1 MPSSSDVP
9 VMADFVE
16 SEAEESEDEEVIGKR
31 KVVDDDEEEEEEE
44 DDDERLREEMK
55 DLINDEEEEVEEDS
69 DEDVGKKKRRH
80 DDFDDNL
87 EDEDYD
93 LIEENLGVKV
103 QRKKKFKRVRRIE
116 DEESDNEDSKDSTNR
131 DAIANELFEG
141 SDAEAAAPGEE
152 ARGEG
157 DEDEREAS
165 GSELESDPDD
175 FIVDDDGQPI
185 TKGKK
190 RRHIKYT
197 DSALQEAQDI
207 FGVDFD
213 FDEFSKYQDEYD
225 EEMEEE
231 EYEDEEEEGE
241 ARPRPKKTTRKRPTK
256 KSIFEVYEPVEL
268 ERGHFTD
275 RDNEIRATDIPERFQ
290 LRTVPVTSAPED
302 EIGRE
307 AEWIYKHA
315 FGNPTVSVQ
324 TATEDSK
331 GAPASEPGG
340 RHQPPAG
347 RKGVTAIAKIAEALK
362 FMRNQLFEVPFI
374 AFYRKE
380 YVEPDLN
387 INDLWTVYKWDE
399 KWCQLQQRKKNLKQ
413 LMLRMQEY
421 QCDQILQEDPDKPLP
436 DNIRPIDDNDFQR
449 LNEVQTPEELRDV
462 YQHFLLHYSLDVPEM
477 QEANRR
483 RKRKEA
489 AAAAKENGENPENP
503 AEKEPAEESD
513 EEAQKLKHPVRKRLF
528 DICREVGLDGLAKKF
543 GLTPEQ
549 FGENLRDNYQ
559 RHEVDQ
565 FPVEPLQAA
574 ADYVNKRF
582 PTAEEALKG
591 ARYMVAVQ
599 ISMDPLVRRCIRETF
614 FERAKICI
622 TPSKKGLK
630 EIDENHPCYPIKYLK
645 NKPVRDLEGEQFLH
659 MSQAEGEGLLKTSIV
674 MDSDSRSHPGSY
686 LDEIKQ
692 LYYRDEFSN
701 NVQEWNTQRCEA
713 LSYALNKLLYPAF
726 EKELKVQLLLES
738 QDGIVKA
745 CCRKLYNWLKVAP
758 YQVDP
763 QMEEDEDFDT
773 RDGIRVFAIAYENDW
788 EVPAFG
794 ALIDGTGEV
803 MEYLRLPHLLK
814 RKNAWKEKER
824 ELKEHDLRV
833 LRKFILNKKPHVIC
847 VGAQSREA
855 LNIVED
861 IKGVVTDLAEN
872 EQMPLINVELLD
884 NDLAIV
890 YMNSKKA
897 ESDFRDYPL
906 LLRQAISLARRMQDP
921 LVEFS
926 QLCTPDEEIFCLKYH
941 PLQDSVPR
949 SDFTNG
955 LNLEFVNRTNE
966 VGVDIN
972 LAIAHTHTSYL
983 VQFLCG
989 LGPRKGYALLKTL
1002 KQSHQRLE
1010 SRTQL
1015 VTVCHMGPKV
1025 FINCAGFI
1033 KIDTSSFENSTNAYV
1048 EVLDG
1053 SRVHPEAYE
1062 WARKMAVDALEY
1074 DDVTEDVNPA
1084 EALEEILENPEKLRD
1099 LDLDAFAVELER
1111 QGYGNKSITL
1121 YDIRAE
1127 LNHRYKDLRTSFRSP
1142 NPEET
1147 FNMLTKETPQT
1158 FYIGKMITCQVV
1170 GIARR
1175 KPHGQQLDQA
1185 NPIRNDETGLWQ
1197 CPFCLKND
1205 FPELSEVWNHFDAG
1219 SCPGQSM
1226 GVRVRIDNGVSGF
1239 IHIRFISD
1247 KKVTNPEERVRPG
1260 MILHCRIIKIDIER
1274 FAVDL
1279 TCRSSDLADV
1289 NNEWRPAKDLYY
1301 DNEAED
1307 KERKVVDDSMK
1318 KQNRQTYVKR
1328 VIVHPS
1334 FHNISYK
1341 EAEKLLSTMDQ
1352 GDVIIRPSSK
1362 GVDHLTVTWKV
1373 HEGILQ
1379 HIDVKEQG
1387 KENAFSLG
1395 SSLLINNEEFEDL
1408 DEIIARHVQP
1418 MAGYARDLTSFRYF
1432 REAEGGK
1439 REVIE
1444 KLLTEE
1450 KKRNPSKI
1458 HYVISSCREFPG
1470 KFLLSYLPRVK
1481 ARHEFITVTPDGFR
1495 YRQQMFHSVGSLFR
1509 WFKEH
1514 FRDPV
1519 PGTPGSTT
1527 NARTP
1532 MGQSSYMGATPSINI
1547 SNVDPQAIQRAA
1559 ANIPSHMFASLSQVA
1574 GQTPSFTTPYGGTY
1588 AGAYPYHQPY
1598 TPSQAVATPMVT
1610 PSYHAVAT
1618 PSQAVTPR
1626 YPQTPQTSWGGTQ
1639 HPTTPRGAHTPRHT
1653 PAAATIPIM
1662 QANPIPTVV
1671 SSGPK
1676 MPANPSA
1683 ADWKRMAEQ
1692 WAKQRR
1698 EQEGRGGAR
1707 TPRTPTR
1714 ASPSPMVE
1722 STPQGDATPLID
1734 EQ

>member
-1 MPSSSDVP
+1 MCTLKDNKVSSPVPISDASGP
-9 VMADFVE
+9 CPWPWQTSWRA
-16 SEAEESEDEEVIGKR
+16 R
-31 KVVDDDEEEEEEE
+31 PRN
-44 DDDERLREEMK
+44 DERLREEMK

-69 DEDVGKKKRRH
+69 DEDVGGKKKRRHH

-116 DEESDNEDSKDSTNR
+116 DEESDNEESKDSTNR
-131 DAIANELFEG
+131 DAIATELFEG
-141 SDAEAAAPGEE
+141 SDAEAAAEQEE
-152 ARGEG
+152 ERGEG
-157 DEDEREAS
+157 EEEEREGS

-185 TKGKK
+185 TKSKK
-190 RRHIKYT
+190 KRHIKYT
-197 DSALQEAQDI
+197 DHALQEAQDI

-213 FDEFSKYQDEYD
+213 FDEFSKYQDDYD
-225 EEMEEE
+225 EDMEEE

-241 ARPRPKKTTRKRPTK
+241 TRPRPKKTSRKRQTK

-275 RDNEIRATDIPERFQ
+275 RDNEIRTTDIPERFQ
-290 LRTVPVTSAPED
+290 LRAVPVTSAPEE
-302 EIGRE
+302 EIARE

-315 FGNPTVSVQ
+315 FGNPTISVQ
-324 TATEDSK
+324 SAVDEGAK
-331 GAPASEPGG
+331 GSSAASNLAG

-347 RKGVTAIAKIAEALK
+347 RKSVTAVAKIAEALK

-387 INDLWTVYKWDE
+387 INDLWT
-399 KWCQLQQRKKNLKQ
+399 WCQLQQRKKNLQQ
-413 LMLRMQEY
+413 LFQRMQEF

-436 DNIRPIDDNDFQR
+436 ENVRPIDENDFQR
-449 LNEVQTPEELRDV
+449 LKEVQTPEELRDV
-462 YQHFLLHYSLDVPEM
+462 YQFFLLYYAQDIPEM
-477 QEANRR
+477 QETMRK

-489 AAAAKENGENPENP
+489 EAENGENDEN
-503 AEKEPAEESD
+503 AQSKEADDGED
-513 EEAQKLKHPVRKRLF
+513 ENQRLKHPVRKRLF
-528 DICREVGLDGLAKKF
+528 DICRDMGLDGLAKKF

-565 FPVEPLQAA
+565 FPVEPLVAA
-574 ADYVNKRF
+574 TDFVSKRF
-582 PTAEEALKG
+582 TTPEEALKA
-591 ARYMVAVQ
+591 ARYMVAVM
-599 ISMDPLVRRCIRETF
+599 IAMDPLVRRCIRETF
-614 FERAKICI
+614 FERAKISI
-622 TPSKKGLK
+622 SPSKKGLK
-630 EIDENHPCYPIKYLK
+630 EIDENHPCYPVKYLK
-645 NKPVRDLEGEQFLH
+645 NKPVRDLTGAQFLN
-659 MSQAEGEGLLKTSIV
+659 MTQAENEKLLKITIA
-674 MDSDSRSHPGSY
+674 MDGSTQSNPGVY

-701 NVQEWNTQRCEA
+701 NVQEWNNQRSEA
-713 LSYALNKLLYPAF
+713 LSFALSKFLYPSF
-726 EKELKVQLLLES
+726 EKELKAQLLVEA
-738 QDGIVKA
+738 QEGIIKA
-745 CCRKLYNWLKVAP
+745 CSRKLYNWLKVAP
-758 YQVDP
+758 YQVDA

-773 RDGIRVFAIAYENDW
+773 RDGIRVFAIAYENNW
-788 EVPAFG
+788 LPAFG
-794 ALIDGTGEV
+794 ALIDGTGEM
-803 MEYLRLPHLLK
+803 MEYIRLPHLLK
-814 RKNAWKEKER
+814 RKNAWRERER
-824 ELKEHDLRV
+824 ELKELDLKV
-833 LRKFILNKKPHVIC
+833 LRKFIRNKKPHVIC

-855 LNIVED
+855 LMVVED
-861 IKGVVTDLAEN
+861 IKGVVADLAEN
-872 EQMPLINVELLD
+872 EQMPLINVELQD
-884 NDLAIV
+884 NDLAMV

-897 ESDFRDYPL
+897 ENDFRDYPL

-941 PLQDSVPR
+941 PLQDLVPR
-949 SDFTNG
+949 DDLTNA
-955 LNLEFVNRTNE
+955 LNLGFV
-966 VGVDIN
+966 
-972 LAIAHTHTSYL
+972 
-983 VQFLCG
+983 CG
-989 LGPRKGYALLKTL
+989 LGPRKGASLLKTL
-1002 KQSHQRLE
+1002 KQAHQRLE

-1033 KIDTSSFENSTNAYV
+1033 KIDTTSFENSTNAYV

-1099 LDLDAFAVELER
+1099 LDLDAFATCV
-1111 QGYGNKSITL
+1111 
-1121 YDIRAE
+1121 
-1127 LNHRYKDLRTSFRSP
+1127 LRSGPP

-1158 FYIGKMITCQVV
+1158 FYIGKMVTCQVV

-1185 NPIRNDETGLWQ
+1185 NPIRNDDTGLWQ

-1226 GVRVRIDNGVSGF
+1226 GVRVRLDNGVNGF
-1239 IHIRFISD
+1239 ILTKFISD
-1247 KKVTNPEERVRPG
+1247 KKVTNPEERVQIG
-1260 MILHCRIIKIDIER
+1260 MILHCRITKIDIER
-1274 FAVDL
+1274 FTVDL
-1279 TCRSSDLADV
+1279 TCRSSDLSDV

-1301 DNEAED
+1301 DYESEEKD
-1307 KERKVVDDSMK
+1307 RKVDDDSKK

-1373 HEGILQ
+1373 YDGILQ

-1395 SSLLINNEEFEDL
+1395 SSLMINNEEFEDL

-1418 MAGYARDLTSFRYF
+1418 MASFARDLTTFRYF
-1432 REAEGGK
+1432 RDAEGGK

-1458 HYVISSCREFPG
+1458 HYFVSASREFPG
-1470 KFLLSYLPRVK
+1470 KFMLSYLPRVK
-1481 ARHEFITVTPDGFR
+1481 VRHEYVTVTPEGFR

-1514 FRDPV
+1514 FRDPI
-1519 PGTPGSTT
+1519 PGTPSSVT
-1527 NARTP
+1527 AVRTP
-1532 MGQSSYMGATPSINI
+1532 MGQSSYIGATPSINI

-1559 ANIPSHMFASLSQVA
+1559 ANISSHMFASLSQVA
-1574 GQTPSFTTPYGGTY
+1574 GQTPSFPTPYGGNICQCV
-1588 AGAYPYHQPY
+1588 PLP
-1598 TPSQAVATPMVT
+1598 
-1610 PSYHAVAT
+1610 
-1618 PSQAVTPR
+1618 
-1626 YPQTPQTSWGGTQ
+1626 
-1639 HPTTPRGAHTPRHT
+1639 
-1653 PAAATIPIM
+1653 PAAVHALTSDGDAARDPIVPPCGSHTISDTPLPANPTDFVGRLPSRHHG
-1662 QANPIPTVV
+1662 ANPIPTVV
-1671 SSGPK
+1671 SGTKSTG
-1676 MPANPSA
+1676 NPSI

-1692 WAKQRR
+1692 WAKQRM
-1698 EQEGRGGAR
+1698 EQQEASNRAAARR
-1707 TPRTPTR
+1707 TPTTR
-1714 ASPSPMVE
+1714 ASPSPMIE
-1722 STPQGDATPLID
+1722 STPAGDATPLID

>member
-1 MPSSSDVP
+1 
-9 VMADFVE
+9 
-16 SEAEESEDEEVIGKR
+16 
-31 KVVDDDEEEEEEE
+31 
-44 DDDERLREEMK
+44 MK

-141 SDAEAAAPGEE
+141 SDAGSGEATMTGGGAMSVQATYMSGDLNRMEAAAPGDDV
-152 ARGEG
+152 RGEG
-157 DEDEREAS
+157 EEEEREAS

-190 RRHIKYT
+190 KRHIKYT

-241 ARPRPKKTTRKRPTK
+241 ARPRPKKTARKRPTK

-290 LRTVPVTSAPED
+290 LRAVPVTSAPED
-302 EIGRE
+302 EISRE

-324 TATEDSK
+324 TATEDGK

-362 FMRNQLFEVPFI
+362 FMRNQLFEVRAQSSCSLYVAVSRFL
-374 AFYRKE
+374 FY
-380 YVEPDLN
+380 
-387 INDLWTVYKWDE
+387 
-399 KWCQLQQRKKNLKQ
+399 C
-413 LMLRMQEY
+413 
-421 QCDQILQEDPDKPLP
+421 
-436 DNIRPIDDNDFQR
+436 
-449 LNEVQTPEELRDV
+449 
-462 YQHFLLHYSLDVPEM
+462 LDH
-477 QEANRR
+477 
-483 RKRKEA
+483 
-489 AAAAKENGENPENP
+489 
-503 AEKEPAEESD
+503 S
-513 EEAQKLKHPVRKRLF
+513 VR
-528 DICREVGLDGLAKKF
+528 
-543 GLTPEQ
+543 
-549 FGENLRDNYQ
+549 
-559 RHEVDQ
+559 
-565 FPVEPLQAA
+565 
-574 ADYVNKRF
+574 RF

-614 FERAKICI
+614 FERAKICV

-701 NVQEWNTQRCEA
+701 NVQEWNNQRCEA
-713 LSYALNKLLYPAF
+713 LSYALSKLLYPAF
-726 EKELKVQLLLES
+726 EKELKVQLLLEA

-803 MEYLRLPHLLK
+803 MEHLRLPHLLK
-814 RKNAWKEKER
+814 RKNSWKEKER
-824 ELKEHDLRV
+824 ELKEHDMRV

-855 LNIVED
+855 LQIVED
-861 IKGVVTDLAEN
+861 IKAVVTDLAEN

-949 SDFTNG
+949 TDFTNG

-1033 KIDTSSFENSTNAYV
+1033 KIDTTSFENSTNAYV

-1084 EALEEILENPEKLRD
+1084 EALEEILENPEKLRPMF
-1099 LDLDAFAVELER
+1099 L
-1111 QGYGNKSITL
+1111 
-1121 YDIRAE
+1121 RA
-1127 LNHRYKDLRTSFRSP
+1127 
-1142 NPEET
+1142 
-1147 FNMLTKETPQT
+1147 
-1158 FYIGKMITCQVV
+1158 GKMVTCQVV

-1226 GVRVRIDNGVSGF
+1226 GVRVRLDNGVNGF

-1289 NNEWRPAKDLYY
+1289 NNEWSVTLSQSST
-1301 DNEAED
+1301 NEEPNINSALTQSL
-1307 KERKVVDDSMK
+1307 RFGA
-1318 KQNRQTYVKR
+1318 YVKR

-1439 REVIE
+1439 REVLE
-1444 KLLTEE
+1444 KLLAEE

-1458 HYVISSCREFPG
+1458 HYVVSSCREFPG

-1481 ARHEFITVTPDGFR
+1481 ARHEYITVTPDGYR

-1519 PGTPGSTT
+1519 PGTPGSAT

-1532 MGQSSYMGATPSINI
+1532 MGQSSYIGATPSINI

-1588 AGAYPYHQPY
+1588 ANAYPYHQPY

-1626 YPQTPQTSWGGTQ
+1626 YPQTPQTSWGTQ

-1653 PAAATIPIM
+1653 PSAIPVM

-1671 SSGPK
+1671 SSGP
-1676 MPANPSA
+1676 N
-1683 ADWKRMAEQ
+1683 
-1692 WAKQRR
+1692 
-1698 EQEGRGGAR
+1698 
-1707 TPRTPTR
+1707 
-1714 ASPSPMVE
+1714 PMVE

>member
-1 MPSSSDVP
+1 
-9 VMADFVE
+9 MADFLE
-16 SEAEESEDEEVIGKR
+16 SEAEESEDEEVTGKR
-31 KVVDDDEEEEEEE
+31 PLVDDDDEEEEEEE

-69 DEDVGKKKRRH
+69 DEDVGGKKKRRHH

-116 DEESDNEDSKDSTNR
+116 DEESDNEESKDSTNR
-131 DAIANELFEG
+131 DAIATELFEG
-141 SDAEAAAPGEE
+141 SDAEAAAEQDEERREGEE
-152 ARGEG
+152 E
-157 DEDEREAS
+157 EREGS

-185 TKGKK
+185 TKSK
-190 RRHIKYT
+190 RKRHIKYT
-197 DSALQEAQDI
+197 DHALQEAQDI

-213 FDEFSKYQDEYD
+213 FDEFSKYQDDYD

-241 ARPRPKKTTRKRPTK
+241 NRPRPKKTSRKRQTK

-275 RDNEIRATDIPERFQ
+275 RDNEIRTTDIPERFQ
-290 LRTVPVTSAPED
+290 LRAVPVTPAPEE
-302 EIGRE
+302 EIARE
-307 AEWIYKHA
+307 AEWIYKQA
-315 FGNPTVSVQ
+315 FGNPTISVQ
-324 TATEDSK
+324 SAVDEGAK
-331 GAPASEPGG
+331 GSSAASALAG

-347 RKGVTAIAKIAEALK
+347 RKNVTAVAKIAEALK

-399 KWCQLQQRKKNLKQ
+399 KWCQLQQRKKNLQQ
-413 LMLRMQEY
+413 LFQRMQEF
-421 QCDQILQEDPDKPLP
+421 QCDQILQEDLDKPLP
-436 DNIRPIDDNDFQR
+436 DNVRPIDENDFQR
-449 LNEVQTPEELRDV
+449 LKEVQTPEELRDV
-462 YQHFLLHYSLDVPEM
+462 YQFFLLYYAQDIPEM
-477 QEANRR
+477 QETIRK

-489 AAAAKENGENPENP
+489 EAENGENDESAQAKEADDADDEN
-503 AEKEPAEESD
+503 
-513 EEAQKLKHPVRKRLF
+513 QRLKHPVRKRLF
-528 DICREVGLDGLAKKF
+528 DICRDMGLDGLAKKF

-565 FPVEPLQAA
+565 FPVEPLVAA
-574 ADYVNKRF
+574 TDFVSKRF
-582 PTAEEALKG
+582 TTPEEALKA
-591 ARYMVAVQ
+591 ARYMVAVM
-599 ISMDPLVRRCIRETF
+599 IAMDPLVRRCIRETF
-614 FERAKICI
+614 FERAKISI
-622 TPSKKGLK
+622 SPTKKGLK
-630 EIDENHPCYPIKYLK
+630 EIDENHPCYPVKYLK
-645 NKPVRDLEGEQFLH
+645 NKPVRDLIGAQFLN
-659 MSQAEGEGLLKTSIV
+659 MTQAENEKLLKITIS
-674 MDSDSRSHPGSY
+674 MDGSTQSNPGVY

-701 NVQEWNTQRCEA
+701 NVQEWNNQRSEA
-713 LSYALNKLLYPAF
+713 LGFALSKFLYPSF
-726 EKELKVQLLLES
+726 EKELKAQLLVEA
-738 QDGIVKA
+738 QEGIIKA
-745 CCRKLYNWLKVAP
+745 CTRKLYNWLKVAP
-758 YQVDP
+758 YQVDA

-773 RDGIRVFAIAYENDW
+773 RDGIRVFAIAYENNW

-803 MEYLRLPHLLK
+803 MEYIRLPHLLK
-814 RKNAWKEKER
+814 RKNAWRERER
-824 ELKEHDLRV
+824 ELKELDLKV
-833 LRKFILNKKPHVIC
+833 LRKFIRNKKPHVIC

-855 LNIVED
+855 LMVVED
-861 IKGVVTDLAEN
+861 IKGVVADLAEN
-872 EQMPLINVELLD
+872 EQMPLINVELQD
-884 NDLAIV
+884 NDLAMV

-897 ESDFRDYPL
+897 ENDFRDYPL

-941 PLQDSVPR
+941 PLQDLVPR
-949 SDFTNG
+949 DDLTNA

-972 LAIAHTHTSYL
+972 LAITHVHTSFL
-983 VQFLCG
+983 VQFVCG
-989 LGPRKGYALLKTL
+989 LGPRKGASLLKTL
-1002 KQSHQRLE
+1002 KQAHQRLE

-1033 KIDTSSFENSTNAYV
+1033 KIDTTSFENSTNAYV

-1127 LNHRYKDLRTSFRSP
+1127 LNHRYKDLRTPFRPP

-1158 FYIGKMITCQVV
+1158 FYIGKMVTCQVV

-1185 NPIRNDETGLWQ
+1185 NPIRNDDTGLWQ

-1226 GVRVRIDNGVSGF
+1226 GVRVRLDNGVNGF
-1239 IHIRFISD
+1239 ILTKYISD
-1247 KKVTNPEERVRPG
+1247 KKVTNPEERVQIG
-1260 MILHCRIIKIDIER
+1260 MILHCRITKIDIER
-1274 FAVDL
+1274 FTVDL
-1279 TCRSSDLADV
+1279 TCRSSDLSDV

-1301 DNEAED
+1301 DYESEEKD
-1307 KERKVVDDSMK
+1307 RKVDDDSKK

-1373 HEGILQ
+1373 YDGILQ

-1395 SSLLINNEEFEDL
+1395 SSLMINNEEFEDL

-1418 MAGYARDLTSFRYF
+1418 MASFARDLTTFRYF
-1432 REAEGGK
+1432 RDAEGGK

-1458 HYVISSCREFPG
+1458 HYFVSASREFPG
-1470 KFLLSYLPRVK
+1470 KFMLSYLPRVK
-1481 ARHEFITVTPDGFR
+1481 VRHEYVTVTPEGFR

-1514 FRDPV
+1514 FRDPI
-1519 PGTPGSTT
+1519 PGTPSSGVT
-1527 NARTP
+1527 AVRTP
-1532 MGQSSYMGATPSINI
+1532 MGQSSYIGATPSINI

-1559 ANIPSHMFASLSQVA
+1559 ANISSHMFASLSQVA
-1574 GQTPSFTTPYGGTY
+1574 GQTPSFPTPYGGTY
-1588 AGAYPYHQPY
+1588 ANAYPYHQQPY
-1598 TPSQAVATPMVT
+1598 TPSQAMATPLVT
-1610 PSYHAVAT
+1610 PSYHHAVAT
-1618 PSQAVTPR
+1618 PSVTPR
-1626 YPQTPQTSWGGTQ
+1626 YPQTPQTSWAAAQ
-1639 HPTTPRGAHTPRHT
+1639 QTPRGAHTPRHT
-1653 PAAATIPIM
+1653 PAAAAAAAQAVI

-1671 SSGPK
+1671 SGTKSTG
-1676 MPANPSA
+1676 NPSI

-1692 WAKQRR
+1692 WAKQRM
-1698 EQEGRGGAR
+1698 EQQEASNRAAAR
-1707 TPRTPTR
+1707 RTPTTG
-1714 ASPSPMVE
+1714 ASPSPMIE
-1722 STPQGDATPLID
+1722 STPAGDATPLID

>member
-1 MPSSSDVP
+1 
-9 VMADFVE
+9 MADFVE

-141 SDAEAAAPGEE
+141 SDAEAAAPGDD

-157 DEDEREAS
+157 EEEEREAS

-190 RRHIKYT
+190 KRHIKYT

-241 ARPRPKKTTRKRPTK
+241 ARPRPKKTARKRPTK

-290 LRTVPVTSAPED
+290 LRAVPVTSAPED
-302 EIGRE
+302 EISRE

-324 TATEDSK
+324 TATEDGK

-413 LMLRMQEY
+413 LLLRMQEY
-421 QCDQILQEDPDKPLP
+421 QCDQILQEDPEKPLP
-436 DNIRPIDDNDFQR
+436 DNIRPIDDNDFHR

-489 AAAAKENGENPENP
+489 AAARDDNPDNP
-503 AEKEPAEESD
+503 AEKEAAEESD
-513 EEAQKLKHPVRKRLF
+513 DEAQKLKHPVRKRLF

-565 FPVEPLQAA
+565 FPVEPLVAA
-574 ADYVNKRF
+574 ADFVSKRF

-614 FERAKICI
+614 FERAKICV

-701 NVQEWNTQRCEA
+701 NVQEWNNQRCEA
-713 LSYALNKLLYPAF
+713 LSYALSKLLYPAF
-726 EKELKVQLLLES
+726 EKELKVQLLLEA

-803 MEYLRLPHLLK
+803 MEHLRLPHLLK
-814 RKNAWKEKER
+814 RKNSWKEKER
-824 ELKEHDLRV
+824 ELKEHDMRV

-855 LNIVED
+855 LQIVED
-861 IKGVVTDLAEN
+861 IKAVVTDLAEN

-941 PLQDSVPR
+941 PLQASAGSCRPR
-949 SDFTNG
+949 IASGG
-955 LNLEFVNRTNE
+955 LSQLGHNHNPSPVHHSM
-966 VGVDIN
+966 GGQSHGGQ
-972 LAIAHTHTSYL
+972 AHT
-983 VQFLCG
+983 
-989 LGPRKGYALLKTL
+989 
-1002 KQSHQRLE
+1002 
-1010 SRTQL
+1010 
-1015 VTVCHMGPKV
+1015 
-1025 FINCAGFI
+1025 
-1033 KIDTSSFENSTNAYV
+1033 
-1048 EVLDG
+1048 
-1053 SRVHPEAYE
+1053 
-1062 WARKMAVDALEY
+1062 
-1074 DDVTEDVNPA
+1074 
-1084 EALEEILENPEKLRD
+1084 
-1099 LDLDAFAVELER
+1099 
-1111 QGYGNKSITL
+1111 
-1121 YDIRAE
+1121 
-1127 LNHRYKDLRTSFRSP
+1127 
-1142 NPEET
+1142 
-1147 FNMLTKETPQT
+1147 PQ
-1158 FYIGKMITCQVV
+1158 I
-1170 GIARR
+1170 
-1175 KPHGQQLDQA
+1175 HGQQQFQRLKVEDALSYLDQVKFRFGNQPQVYNDFLDIMKEFKSQSIDTPGVIQRVSNLFKGHPELIVGFNTFLPPGYRIEVQA
-1185 NPIRNDETGLWQ
+1185 NEQVNVSMPGSLSTTITAGGITLATTTSVAGPSAPGAAPSPAGPNAAPPPAPAASSPPSGTKPGHLGGGGPGGPVGQGTPGSQTGPHGSPSSQGGFPGSQGSTNQTPHGGAPPNSSASQASQPVEFNHAINYVNKIKNRFQGQPDIYKQFLEILHTYQKEQRNLKETGGKPLT
-1197 CPFCLKND
+1197 
-1205 FPELSEVWNHFDAG
+1205 ESEVYAQVAKLFQNQEDLLQEFGQFLPDANGASTHSLVTHGLDFGFQPVKAVSNDHTAAAKKPG
-1219 SCPGQSM
+1219 SGLSKPSL
-1226 GVRVRIDNGVSGF
+1226 VSG
-1239 IHIRFISD
+1239 
-1247 KKVTNPEERVRPG
+1247 
-1260 MILHCRIIKIDIER
+1260 
-1274 FAVDL
+1274 
-1279 TCRSSDLADV
+1279 
-1289 NNEWRPAKDLYY
+1289 
-1301 DNEAED
+1301 
-1307 KERKVVDDSMK
+1307 
-1318 KQNRQTYVKR
+1318 
-1328 VIVHPS
+1328 
-1334 FHNISYK
+1334 
-1341 EAEKLLSTMDQ
+1341 
-1352 GDVIIRPSSK
+1352 
-1362 GVDHLTVTWKV
+1362 
-1373 HEGILQ
+1373 
-1379 HIDVKEQG
+1379 
-1387 KENAFSLG
+1387 LG
-1395 SSLLINNEEFEDL
+1395 SSLK
-1408 DEIIARHVQP
+1408 Q
-1418 MAGYARDLTSFRYF
+1418 
-1432 REAEGGK
+1432 
-1439 REVIE
+1439 
-1444 KLLTEE
+1444 
-1450 KKRNPSKI
+1450 
-1458 HYVISSCREFPG
+1458 
-1470 KFLLSYLPRVK
+1470 
-1481 ARHEFITVTPDGFR
+1481 
-1495 YRQQMFHSVGSLFR
+1495 
-1509 WFKEH
+1509 
-1514 FRDPV
+1514 
-1519 PGTPGSTT
+1519 GSTPLKRPLSHLSGSVT
-1527 NARTP
+1527 KKQKMTSLKDVTLAEAGKHGTLNEFAFFDKDPLKTLRRVRT
-1532 MGQSSYMGATPSINI
+1532 
-1547 SNVDPQAIQRAA
+1547 
-1559 ANIPSHMFASLSQVA
+1559 
-1574 GQTPSFTTPYGGTY
+1574 
-1588 AGAYPYHQPY
+1588 
-1598 TPSQAVATPMVT
+1598 
-1610 PSYHAVAT
+1610 
-1618 PSQAVTPR
+1618 
-1626 YPQTPQTSWGGTQ
+1626 
-1639 HPTTPRGAHTPRHT
+1639 
-1653 PAAATIPIM
+1653 
-1662 QANPIPTVV
+1662 
-1671 SSGPK
+1671 GP
-1676 MPANPSA
+1676 
-1683 ADWKRMAEQ
+1683 
-1692 WAKQRR
+1692 
-1698 EQEGRGGAR
+1698 
-1707 TPRTPTR
+1707 
-1714 ASPSPMVE
+1714 
-1722 STPQGDATPLID
+1722 
-1734 EQ
+1734 

>member
-1 MPSSSDVP
+1 
-9 VMADFVE
+9 MADFVE

-31 KVVDDDEEEEEEE
+31 KRVDDDEEEEEEE

-69 DEDVGKKKRRH
+69 DDEVDKKRRHH

-116 DEESDNEDSKDSTNR
+116 DEESDNEESKDSTNR

-141 SDAEAAAPGEE
+141 SDAEAIA
-152 ARGEG
+152 EG
-157 DEDEREAS
+157 DEERPEGEEREAS
-165 GSELESDPDD
+165 GSEMESDPDD

-190 RRHIKYT
+190 KRHIKYT
-197 DSALQEAQDI
+197 DAALQEAQDI

-231 EYEDEEEEGE
+231 DYEDEEEEGE
-241 ARPRPKKTTRKRPTK
+241 ARPRPSKKASRKRQTK

-275 RDNEIRATDIPERFQ
+275 RDNEIRATDVPERFQ
-290 LRTVPVTSAPED
+290 LRSVPVTAAPED
-302 EIGRE
+302 EIAKE
-307 AEWIYKHA
+307 AEWIFKHA
-315 FGNPTVSVQ
+315 FGSPTISQ
-324 TATEDSK
+324 QAQAGAEDGKTAPSDTGS
-331 GAPASEPGG
+331 

-347 RKGVTAIAKIAEALK
+347 RKGPTAVAKIAEALK

-399 KWCQLQQRKKNLKQ
+399 KWCQLQQRKNNLEQ
-413 LMLRMQEY
+413 LFLRMQGY
-421 QCDQILQEDPDKPLP
+421 QCDQILQEDPDKLLP
-436 DNIRPIDDNDFQR
+436 DHIRPISDNDLLR
-449 LNEVQTPEELRDV
+449 LKEVQTPEELRDV
-462 YQHFLLHYSLDVPEM
+462 YQHFLLHYSQDVPEM
-477 QEANRR
+477 QEATR
-483 RKRKEA
+483 RKKKKEA
-489 AAAAKENGENPENP
+489 AAAAAAENGESAP
-503 AEKEPAEESD
+503 EKEAGADDSD
-513 EEAQKLKHPVRKRLF
+513 GEAQKLKHPVRKRLF
-528 DICREVGLDGLAKKF
+528 DICRDSGLDDLAKKF

-565 FPVEPLQAA
+565 FPVEPLVAA
-574 ADYVNKRF
+574 ADFVSKRF
-582 PTAEEALKG
+582 PTAEEALKA

-614 FERAKICI
+614 FERAKISI
-622 TPSKKGLK
+622 SPTKKGLK
-630 EIDENHPCYPIKYLK
+630 EIDENHPCFPSKYLK
-645 NKPVRDLEGEQFLH
+645 NKPVRDLEGESFLN
-659 MSQAEGEGLLKTSIV
+659 MSLAEKEGLLRISIV
-674 MDSDSRSHPGSY
+674 MDGNSRSNAGSY

-701 NVQEWNTQRCEA
+701 NVQEWNNQRCEA
-713 LSYALNKLLYPAF
+713 LSYALNKLLYPTF
-726 EKELKVQLLLES
+726 EKELKVQLLNES

-758 YQVDP
+758 YHVDP

-773 RDGIRVFAIAYENDW
+773 RDGIRVFAIAYENNW

-814 RKNAWKEKER
+814 RKNAWREKER
-824 ELKEHDLRV
+824 ELKEHDLKV

-855 LNIVED
+855 LNVIED
-861 IKGVVTDLAEN
+861 IKGVVTDLAES
-872 EQMPLINVELLD
+872 EQMPIINVELQD

-897 ESDFRDYPL
+897 ENDFRDYPL

-949 SDFTNG
+949 DELTSA

-972 LAIAHTHTSYL
+972 LAITHTHTSYL
-983 VQFLCG
+983 VQFVCG

-1033 KIDTSSFENSTNAYV
+1033 KIDTTSFENNTNAYV

-1127 LNHRYKDLRTSFRSP
+1127 LNHRYKDLRTPFRMP

-1158 FYIGKMITCQVV
+1158 FYIGKMVTCQVV

-1226 GVRVRIDNGVSGF
+1226 GVRVRLDNGVNGF
-1239 IHIRFISD
+1239 ILTRFISD
-1247 KKVTNPEERVRPG
+1247 KKVTNPEERVQVG
-1260 MILHCRIIKIDIER
+1260 MILHCRITKIDIER
-1274 FAVDL
+1274 FTVDL
-1279 TCRSSDLADV
+1279 TCRSSDLADA

-1301 DNEAED
+1301 DFESEEKD
-1307 KERKVVDDSMK
+1307 KKVDDDSKK

-1373 HEGILQ
+1373 YEGILQ

-1395 SSLLINNEEFEDL
+1395 SSLVINTEEFEDL

-1418 MAGYARDLTSFRYF
+1418 MASYARDLTSFRYF
-1432 REAEGGK
+1432 RDADGK
-1439 REVIE
+1439 REAIE
-1444 KLLTEE
+1444 KLLAEE
-1450 KKRNPSKI
+1450 RKRNPSKI
-1458 HYVISSCREFPG
+1458 HYFISASKEFPG

-1481 ARHEFITVTPDGFR
+1481 ARHEYITVTPEGFR

-1514 FRDPV
+1514 FRDPI
-1519 PGTPGSTT
+1519 PGTPGSAT
-1527 NARTP
+1527 NTRTP
-1532 MGQSSYMGATPSINI
+1532 MGQSSYIGATPSINI

-1574 GQTPSFTTPYGGTY
+1574 GQTPSFPTPYGGSY
-1588 AGAYPYHQPY
+1588 AGPYPYHQPY

-1618 PSQAVTPR
+1618 PSAAVTPR
-1626 YPQTPQTSWGGTQ
+1626 YPQTPQTSWAAQGSQ
-1639 HPTTPRGAHTPRHT
+1639 TPRGTHIPRHPPAPT
-1653 PAAATIPIM
+1653 PAAVVM

-1671 SSGPK
+1671 SGTK
-1676 MPANPSA
+1676 TTGNPSA

-1698 EQEGRGGAR
+1698 EQEAPSRSGAR
-1707 TPRTPTR
+1707 TPRTPQR
-1714 ASPSPMVE
+1714 ADRKSVV
-1722 STPQGDATPLID
+1722 
-1734 EQ
+1734 